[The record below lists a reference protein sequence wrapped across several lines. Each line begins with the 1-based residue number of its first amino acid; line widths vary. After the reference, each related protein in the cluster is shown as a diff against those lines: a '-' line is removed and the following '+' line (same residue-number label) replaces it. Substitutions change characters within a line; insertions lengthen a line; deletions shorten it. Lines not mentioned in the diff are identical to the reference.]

1 MEAVP
6 DPVFADPRLAALY
19 DIMDDDRCDLDV
31 YAGIVAELE
40 ASSVLDVGC
49 GTGTLACRL
58 ARLGIEVVGLDP
70 AAASLDVARRKPGA
84 ERVRWVHADASS
96 VPRLAVDLAMMSG
109 NVAQVF
115 LSDAGWFQALGA
127 VRGALRDEGWLV
139 FETRDPARRA
149 WEWWTMEHTYR
160 ELEIPDV
167 GLVRTWTELV
177 DVQEPVVS
185 FRHVFR
191 FARDDSEVV
200 SDSILRFRDHDE
212 IAASLSEGGFRLRS
226 VRDAPDRPGLELV
239 FFAQR
244 AAAPPPDRLPPI
256 AGSVTPSALQ

>member
-1 MEAVP
+1 MP
-6 DPVFADPRLAALY
+6 DPIFADPRLAALY
-19 DIMDDDRCDLDV
+19 DIVDDDRSDLVV

-84 ERVRWVHADASS
+84 ERVRWVHGDGSS
-96 VPRLAVDLAMMSG
+96 VPPLAVDLAMMTG
-109 NVAQVF
+109 NVVHVF
-115 LSDAGWFQALGA
+115 ISDADWLQALGA
-127 VRGALRDEGWLV
+127 VRGAVRDEGWLV

-149 WEWWTMEHTYR
+149 WERWTKEHTYR
-160 ELEIPDV
+160 ELEVPDV
-167 GLVRTWTELV
+167 GLVKTWTELV
-177 DVQEPVVS
+177 DVQEPLVS

-191 FARDDSEVV
+191 FARDSSELV
-200 SDSILRFRDHDE
+200 SDSTLRFREHDE
-212 IAASLSEGGFRLRS
+212 IAASLGEAGFRLRS
-226 VRDAPDRPGLELV
+226 VRGAPDRPGLELV

-244 AAAPPPDRLPPI
+244 EAASPR
-256 AGSVTPSALQ
+256 

>member
-1 MEAVP
+1 VP
-6 DPVFADPRLAALY
+6 DPIFADPHLAALY
-19 DIMDDDRCDLDV
+19 DIVDDDRSDRNV

-58 ARLGIEVVGLDP
+58 ARLGIEVVGFDP

-84 ERVRWVHADASS
+84 ERVRWIHGDASS
-96 VPRLAVDLAMMSG
+96 VPPLAVDLAVLTG

-115 LSDAGWFQALGA
+115 ISDADWSHALGA
-127 VRGALRDEGWLV
+127 VRGAVRDEGWLV

-149 WEWWTMEHTYR
+149 WERWTKEHTYR
-160 ELEIPDV
+160 ELEVPDV
-167 GLVRTWTELV
+167 GLVQTWTELV
-177 DVQEPVVS
+177 DAQEPLVS

-191 FARDDSEVV
+191 FTRDGSELV
-200 SDSILRFRDHDE
+200 SDSTLRFREHDE
-212 IAASLSEGGFRLRS
+212 IAASLDEGGFRLRS
-226 VRDAPDRPGLELV
+226 VREAPDRPGLELV

-244 AAAPPPDRLPPI
+244 EAA
-256 AGSVTPSALQ
+256 TPR